1 MVKRLVEISQIQQD
15 VNKFKREKKEK
26 VAMTSESIQKI
37 FEDGQAK
44 LAAKYTTEE
53 LGKVIPSYLNN
64 SAGLYKHRSK
74 SIPTLPTSAA
84 QIKLEEKHK
93 VTNGKKFLVN

>member
-1 MVKRLVEISQIQQD
+1 MNRS
-15 VNKFKREKKEK
+15 
-26 VAMTSESIQKI
+26 S
-37 FEDGQAK
+37 QAK

-74 SIPTLPTSAA
+74 RIPTLPASAA
-84 QIKLEEKHK
+84 QIKLEQKLRSVLSQK
-93 VTNGKKFLVN
+93 SF

>member
-1 MVKRLVEISQIQQD
+1 MS
-15 VNKFKREKKEK
+15 
-26 VAMTSESIQKI
+26 SESIQKI

-74 SIPTLPTSAA
+74 SIPTLPASAA

-93 VTNGKKFLVN
+93 FYRLIRVVTQDIFSLIIEKII